1 MGENNWMK
9 NKIDTNEKDLF
20 SPDWIFLGHYVQA
33 LGECG
38 GYWFKIKLVEVQWRQ
53 NSRKIECGVAQPHLV
68 FIINHSLLFSLK
80 LFILKVLLVLQ
91 NCYFRKITGSLCN
104 KSAS

>member
-38 GYWFKIKLVEVQWRQ
+38 GYWFKIKLIEVQ
-53 NSRKIECGVAQPHLV
+53 
-68 FIINHSLLFSLK
+68 
-80 LFILKVLLVLQ
+80 
-91 NCYFRKITGSLCN
+91 
-104 KSAS
+104 